1 VVFLL
6 DELFFVWSA
15 IWQEEVTAFAVFL
28 AGYGFWKGFLT
39 LLIGSSIGMS
49 LMFYFPEML
58 LWLGE
63 QTIALTRRVLRQN
76 GANGRSHQMELRLFA
91 INAGLQRFRDMLTS
105 YIVNSRYP
113 SVVIF
118 ILVAIPL
125 LPYAVTASVITAR
138 LLKLPRAYL
147 LIFTGNMVGVLT
159 TALAAY
165 RLFSLFNH

>member
-1 VVFLL
+1 ML

-28 AGYGFWKGFLT
+28 AGYGFWKGFFA
-39 LLIGSSIGMS
+39 LLIGSSIGMT
-49 LMFYFPEML
+49 LLFYCPEML

-63 QTIALTRRVLRQN
+63 QTIVLTKRVLRQN
-76 GANGRSHQMELRLFA
+76 GANGRSQQMERRLFA

-113 SVVIF
+113 SAVIF
-118 ILVAIPL
+118 FLVAIPL
-125 LPYAVTASVITAR
+125 LPYAVTVSIITAR
-138 LLKLPRAYL
+138 LLKLPRAFL

-159 TALAAY
+159 SAIASY
-165 RLFSLFNH
+165 RLFVLF